1 MSFVR
6 YFLDKKLFAI
16 EKANEVDKDIFYGW
30 TLKIILVSYIIY
42 YLVLLGEINLF
53 RSSEPFSYF

>member
-16 EKANEVDKDIFYGW
+16 EKANEVDKDIFYG
-30 TLKIILVSYIIY
+30 
-42 YLVLLGEINLF
+42 
-53 RSSEPFSYF
+53 